1 MISVINLNFI
11 PIVVY
16 KIKEENRNVYKQGR
30 YLRHLRSGEDTDIS
44 YLHLHS
50 GVLISWFTV

>member
-1 MISVINLNFI
+1 MIYVINLNFI

-16 KIKEENRNVYKQGR
+16 KIKKENRNVYKQGR
-30 YLRHLRSGEDTDIS
+30 YLPHLRSGEDTDIS

-50 GVLISWFTV
+50 EGLISWFTV